1 MTSQDES
8 GKSPQDDHDPL
19 EETQQLNDTSSRS
32 RHKSG
37 RFWIGLSVV
46 VLAGITAA
54 ALSIALGGTQGTAG
68 SQAAGSQ
75 AAGSQAAG
83 SQAAAGQAAPNGSAT
98 RGASPGT
105 AEPSGRAT
113 PPKGTGTTKGKVIS
127 AAKLAEQGGALSLP
141 ANMQGSV
148 ASWQS
153 GPGGRDLTAVSS
165 RLGQALQASGIRQYS
180 PMKYACAQLASSVA
194 AAKAGPQI
202 PQAAMQNLY
211 AQALTE
217 LAKGAADCQQAISI
231 APTGDE
237 TIQAH
242 VNTARLHQAT
252 SEISAGATDIFRSTA
267 EIQIASRQQH

>member
-1 MTSQDES
+1 MTNQDES
-8 GKSPQDDHDPL
+8 GKSPQDNHDPL
-19 EETQQLNDTSSRS
+19 DETQQLNDTSARS
-32 RHKSG
+32 RRKSG
-37 RFWIGLSVV
+37 RLWIGLSVV
-46 VLAGITAA
+46 VLAGVAA
-54 ALSIALGGTQGTAG
+54 ASLYIALDGTHPTAG
-68 SQAAGSQ
+68 SQAAASPA
-75 AAGSQAAG
+75 AAG
-83 SQAAAGQAAPNGSAT
+83 QAAAGQAAANGSAT
-98 RGASPGT
+98 RAASPGKT
-105 AEPSGRAT
+105 GPSGSTT

-153 GPGGRDLTAVSS
+153 GPGGRDLTAVSN

-180 PMKYACAQLASSVA
+180 PMKSACAQLASSVA

-237 TIQAH
+237 TTQAH
-242 VNTARLHQAT
+242 VDTAALGKAT
-252 SEISAGATDIFRSTA
+252 SEISAGATDVFRSTA

>member
-1 MTSQDES
+1 MTNQDES
-8 GKSPQDDHDPL
+8 GKSPQDNHDPL
-19 EETQQLNDTSSRS
+19 DETQQLNDISARS
-32 RHKSG
+32 RRKSG
-37 RFWIGLSVV
+37 RLWIGLSVV
-46 VLAGITAA
+46 VLAGVAA
-54 ALSIALGGTQGTAG
+54 ASLIIALGGNHQTGAG
-68 SQAAGSQ
+68 QVAAGQ
-75 AAGSQAAG
+75 V
-83 SQAAAGQAAPNGSAT
+83 AAGQAAANGSANGSAT

-105 AEPSGRAT
+105 AEPSGSAT

-127 AAKLAEQGGALSLP
+127 AAQLAEQGGALSLP
-141 ANMQGSV
+141 ANMQGTV

-153 GPGGRDLTAVSS
+153 GPGGRDLTAVSN

-180 PMKYACAQLASSVA
+180 PMKDACAQLASSVA

-242 VNTARLHQAT
+242 VDTATLHKAT
-252 SEISAGATDIFRSTA
+252 SEISAGATDVFRSTA

>member
-8 GKSPQDDHDPL
+8 GKSPQDNHDPL
-19 EETQQLNDTSSRS
+19 EETQQLQDTSFRS

-37 RFWIGLSVV
+37 RLWIGLSVV
-46 VLAGITAA
+46 VLAGVAAA
-54 ALSIALGGTQGTAG
+54 ALYIVTGGTQQTGTG
-68 SQAAGSQ
+68 QATTGQ
-75 AAGSQAAG
+75 V
-83 SQAAAGQAAPNGSAT
+83 AAGQAAVNGSAT
-98 RGASPGT
+98 QGASPGT
-105 AEPSGRAT
+105 AKPSGSAT
-113 PPKGTGTTKGKVIS
+113 TPKGTSTTKGKVIS

-180 PMKYACAQLASSVA
+180 SMKDTCTQLASSVST
-194 AAKAGPQI
+194 AKAGPPI

-211 AQALTE
+211 TQALTE

-242 VNTARLHQAT
+242 VDTATLRKAT
-252 SEISAGATDIFRSTA
+252 SEISAGATDVFRSTA

>member
-1 MTSQDES
+1 MTSHEES
-8 GKSPQDDHDPL
+8 GKSPHDNHDPL

-32 RHKSG
+32 RYKRG
-37 RFWIGLSVV
+37 RLWIGLSVV
-46 VLAGITAA
+46 VLAGIAAASLYIAIGGTHQTAA
-54 ALSIALGGTQGTAG
+54 
-68 SQAAGSQ
+68 SQATTGQ
-75 AAGSQAAG
+75 V
-83 SQAAAGQAAPNGSAT
+83 AAGQAAANGSTT

-105 AEPSGRAT
+105 AKPSGSAT
-113 PPKGTGTTKGKVIS
+113 PSKGTGTAKGKVIS

-180 PMKYACAQLASSVA
+180 PMKGACAQLASSVA

-211 AQALTE
+211 AQSLTE
-217 LAKGAADCQQAISI
+217 LAKGAADCRQAISI

-242 VNTARLHQAT
+242 VDTATLRKAT
-252 SEISAGATDIFRSTA
+252 SEISAGATDVFRSTA

>member
-8 GKSPQDDHDPL
+8 GKSSQDDHDPL

-46 VLAGITAA
+46 ALAGITAA

-68 SQAAGSQ
+68 SLAAGSQ
-75 AAGSQAAG
+75 AAGSQAAT
-83 SQAAAGQAAPNGSAT
+83 GQAAPNSSAT

-105 AEPSGRAT
+105 AEPSGSAT

-180 PMKYACAQLASSVA
+180 PMKDACAQLASSVA
-194 AAKAGPQI
+194 AAKAGPPI
-202 PQAAMQNLY
+202 PQAAMQTLY

-217 LAKGAADCQQAISI
+217 LAKGATDCQQAISI

-242 VNTARLHQAT
+242 VDTARLRQAT
-252 SEISAGATDIFRSTA
+252 SEISAGATDVFRSTA

>member
-1 MTSQDES
+1 MTNQDES
-8 GKSPQDDHDPL
+8 GKSPQDNHDPL
-19 EETQQLNDTSSRS
+19 DETQQLNDTSARS
-32 RHKSG
+32 RRKSG
-37 RFWIGLSVV
+37 RLWIGLSVV
-46 VLAGITAA
+46 VLAGVAA
-54 ALSIALGGTQGTAG
+54 ASLIIALGGNHQARFAG
-68 SQAAGSQ
+68 QV
-75 AAGSQAAG
+75 
-83 SQAAAGQAAPNGSAT
+83 AAGQAAASQAAANGSAT
-98 RGASPGT
+98 RAASPGPAT
-105 AEPSGRAT
+105 PSGSAK
-113 PPKGTGTTKGKVIS
+113 PAKGTSTTNGKVIS

-180 PMKYACAQLASSVA
+180 PMKAACAQLASSVA

-211 AQALTE
+211 AQALTD

-242 VNTARLHQAT
+242 VDTATLRKAT
-252 SEISAGATDIFRSTA
+252 SEISAGATDVFRSTA